1 MVIRFKSKDIPEN
14 IVIPKGGTFDDWDN
28 PFTSYSFTAG
38 IKGRIGVPE
47 FTIPRGLGVSI
58 ENGTEIWKITR
69 DGKQTLYA
77 VFENK
82 TFKIVEQ

>member
-1 MVIRFKSKDIPEN
+1 MVISFKSKDIPEN
-14 IVIPKGGTFDDWDN
+14 IVIPKGGTFDNWDN
-28 PFTSYSFTAG
+28 PFTSHSFTAG
-38 IKGRIGVPE
+38 IKGRIEVLE

-82 TFKIVEQ
+82 TFKIVDQ

>member
-1 MVIRFKSKDIPEN
+1 MN
-14 IVIPKGGTFDDWDN
+14 YL
-28 PFTSYSFTAG
+28 FTAHGFTAG

-58 ENGTEIWKITR
+58 EDGTEIWKITR

-82 TFKIVEQ
+82 TFKIVDQ

>member
-1 MVIRFKSKDIPEN
+1 MDY
-14 IVIPKGGTFDDWDN
+14 
-28 PFTSYSFTAG
+28 PFTAHGFTSG
-38 IKGRIGVPE
+38 NNGRLGVPE

-77 VFENK
+77 IMGKSKFEIIEK
-82 TFKIVEQ
+82 